1 MLKVRKRIF
10 IWMTFQGWLKI
21 FFSIGLIMAL
31 GYTLTYELSATRTWT
46 YWTIPLSGKVIALDA
61 GHGGADGGAVSNE
74 GLIEKDVSLGITLY
88 LRDYLQQA
96 GALVVMTRETDKDL
110 AESQTHGSKSR
121 KTEDLHRRAKLIEA
135 KKSDLLISVHLNSIP
150 SSRWSGAQTFYHESS
165 VDSQFLATL
174 IQDELKRNLL
184 NTDRLARTDNTIY
197 LLKSSKIPAA
207 LVEIGFLSNPE
218 EARLMGQTSYQQKVA
233 AAIYQ
238 GILRYLSVDKLG
250 TS

>member
-21 FFSIGLIMAL
+21 LFSIGLVMAL
-31 GYTLTYELSATRTWT
+31 GYTLTHEISATRTWT
-46 YWTIPLSGKVIALDA
+46 YWTMPLSGKVIALDA
-61 GHGGADGGAVSNE
+61 GHRGADGGAVSKE
-74 GLIEKDVSLGITLY
+74 GLIEKDVNLGITLY

-121 KTEDLHRRAKLIEA
+121 K
-135 KKSDLLISVHLNSIP
+135 SDLLISVHLNSIP
-150 SSRWSGAQTFYHESS
+150 SSRWSGAQTFYHENSAE
-165 VDSQFLATL
+165 SQFLATL
-174 IQDELKRNLL
+174 IQDELMRNLL
-184 NTDRLARTDNTIY
+184 NTDRLARTANTIY

-218 EARLMGQTSYQQKVA
+218 EARLMGQASYQQKVA

-238 GILRYLSVDKLG
+238 GILRYYSVDKLG